1 MENNDNRSSDDTRL
15 SPVAESRKS
24 RRRFIRSAAV
34 GSAVL
39 LTLGNRAAWGSQ
51 SYGQNWGWKKSAKKE
66 SFDKLCLSATV
77 YESWRNGDPSS
88 VAHHKKEVD
97 KFGEYWRSGKYKQF
111 TKGYGEDKQYC
122 VKIPTRKDNWW

>member
-51 SYGQNWGWKKSAKKE
+51 SYGQNWGWKKSAKKRA
-66 SFDKLCLSATV
+66 STNCVCRQLSMSRGV
-77 YESWRNGDPSS
+77 M
-88 VAHHKKEVD
+88 VIHHLLP
-97 KFGEYWRSGKYKQF
+97 
-111 TKGYGEDKQYC
+111 T
-122 VKIPTRKDNWW
+122 TRKRWTNLVNTGVQGNISSLLKDMVRISSIA